1 MAKEQQ
7 VAQNVTP
14 EQVEAVSEDTA
25 QLELEKL
32 QKKIAR
38 EERKKRR
45 EIEASKQKQAKW
57 LLPSLLLLTML
68 VSWFLSRL
76 TLDKAEIAGGAG
88 ADHGGVEQTQTDNQD
103 QAREDEQSEEG

>member
-1 MAKEQQ
+1 MTKQQQ
-7 VAQNVTP
+7 VAANVTT

-57 LLPSLLLLTML
+57 LLPSLLLVTMVL
-68 VSWFLSRL
+68 SWFLSRL
-76 TLDKAEIAGGAG
+76 TLNTASVESESNADAEQQETS
-88 ADHGGVEQTQTDNQD
+88 D
-103 QAREDEQSEEG
+103 

>member
-1 MAKEQQ
+1 MARKR
-7 VAQNVTP
+7 AAPAAVTP
-14 EQVEAVSEDTA
+14 EEVAEAVSEDTA

-57 LLPSLLLLTML
+57 LLPTLLLATML
-68 VSWFLSRL
+68 LSWILSQL
-76 TLDKAEIAGGAG
+76 NLEAGKQIATPPPA
-88 ADHGGVEQTQTDNQD
+88 
-103 QAREDEQSEEG
+103 SESSFSSAS